1 VYFPTL
7 VSDQLE
13 KGKVQKMNYC
23 FVNWHRNLQI
33 ITEEINWIR
42 ESNFKMLHKSKN
54 VSFDTSDEDEIAY
67 FAVKRVERD
76 LEDPIR
82 MYINELN

>member
-1 VYFPTL
+1 
-7 VSDQLE
+7 
-13 KGKVQKMNYC
+13 
-23 FVNWHRNLQI
+23 
-33 ITEEINWIR
+33 
-42 ESNFKMLHKSKN
+42 MLHKSKN